1 MGAMVSQICS
11 TVCSGADQ
19 RKHQSSVSLAFV
31 WGATWW
37 PVYSPHKGPITRKI
51 FPFDDVIVTTK
62 WYHDSHK
69 TNHNK
74 TVRIFCRIYSFTGC
88 FITTFLTR
96 FPYLFQNV
104 CRWWWSKQATPSSN
118 WSLKIWKPKKHLS
131 NTSLVS
137 NLSTLLTYWGRVT
150 HICVGVTII
159 VSDNGLSPSRRQA
172 ITWTNARILLI
183 GPLGTNFSEILI
195 GIQTFSFMKMHLKMS
210 SAKWRPFC
218 LGPNVLTHRGPN
230 DAYIHKAS
238 IASDNGFS
246 PIRHQAI
253 IWTCTGPLL
262 TGPLAIISSEILI
275 KI

>member
-1 MGAMVSQICS
+1 MSAMASQICS
-11 TVCSGADQ
+11 TVCSVADQ
-19 RKHQSSVSLAFV
+19 RKYQSSVSLAFV
-31 WGATWW
+31 SGTTGDRCI
-37 PVYSPHKGPITRKI
+37 PRTKGQLRGKQFHLMTSSQPPNDIMITIKQI
-51 FPFDDVIVTTK
+51 ITKPFAYFAGYTHSLVVLLPL
-62 WYHDSHK
+62 
-69 TNHNK
+69 
-74 TVRIFCRIYSFTGC
+74 FF
-88 FITTFLTR
+88 TR

-104 CRWWWSKQATPSSN
+104 CRWWWSKQATPSSS

-137 NLSTLLTYWGRVT
+137 NLSTLLTHWGRVT